1 MIGLKI
7 MIKIIKKKNLINKV
21 QNKNLLLVK
30 NNQVM
35 VEKKIQFKENNTE
48 L

>member
-21 QNKNLLLVK
+21 QNKMLQLGK

-35 VEKKIQFKENNTE
+35 VEKKIQFK
-48 L
+48 LKKDKL